1 MRRIAAALCLT
12 LAVAGRASA
21 ADINFATGVAQDDFK
36 KLVKGT
42 SAALSY
48 KNVAPAAPLG
58 ILGFDVGI
66 EAVGLKIGGTPYWDA
81 ATNGKGSDWVVVP
94 KLRARKGLPL
104 GIDVGAM
111 YSAVPNSNVQLVGAE
126 LAYAVMDGGVAL
138 PAIGVRATYTKLLGV
153 ADLGVQTAGVDAT
166 ISKGF
171 VIVTPYAGVGIL
183 YSEGQPKGHLQ
194 EPAFWTLNGG
204 KALESEKLWNA
215 RYYGGVK
222 LSPIPLFGIT
232 GEVEYSGVMTYSL
245 KAAISF

>member
-21 ADINFATGVAQDDFK
+21 ADISFVTGVSQDDFK
-36 KLVKGT
+36 KLVKDTG
-42 SAALSY
+42 AALSY

-58 ILGFDVGI
+58 ILGFDVGV

-111 YSAVPNSNVQLVGAE
+111 YSALPNSNVQLFGAE
-126 LAYAVMDGGVAL
+126 AAWAVLDGGVAL
-138 PAIGVRATYTKLLGV
+138 PAVGLRATYTKLLGV
-153 ADLGVQTAGVDAT
+153 SDLDVQTAGVDAT

-171 VIVTPYAGVGIL
+171 VIVTPYAGLGAL
-183 YSEGQPKGHLQ
+183 YTAGKPKGHLQ
-194 EPAFWTLNGG
+194 DPLFWTLNGG
-204 KALESEKLWNA
+204 KALETEKLWTA
-215 RYYGGVK
+215 RYYGGLK
-222 LSPIPLFGIT
+222 LSPIPLFGVT
-232 GEVEYSGVMTYSL
+232 GEVEYSGVVTYSL